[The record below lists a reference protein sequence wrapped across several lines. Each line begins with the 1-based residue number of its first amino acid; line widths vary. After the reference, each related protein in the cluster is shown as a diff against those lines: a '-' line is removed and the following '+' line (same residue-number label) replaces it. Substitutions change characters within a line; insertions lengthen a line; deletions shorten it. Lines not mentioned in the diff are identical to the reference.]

1 MKTLSIQQ
9 PWAWAI
15 VHGFK
20 DIENRTWRTKYRGPL
35 LIHAGKKED
44 TESVEYVVRMVAA
57 QTNDLP
63 ALVIQDY
70 IRQGHRGAVVGHA
83 RLSDCVS
90 AHRSEW
96 FEGPWGFVLDDAM
109 PLQPH
114 PYKGRLGLFD
124 VTLTTTP

>member
-20 DIENRTWRTKYRGPL
+20 DIENRTWLTFYRGPL

-44 TESVEYVVRMVAA
+44 TESVEYVIREVAF
-57 QTNDLP
+57 QTGDLP
-63 ALVIQDY
+63 GLVLQDY
-70 IRQGHRGAVVGHA
+70 NRQGHRGAVVGHA

-90 AHRSEW
+90 AHRSKW
-96 FEGPWGFVLDDAM
+96 FEGPWGFVLEDAK

-114 PYKGRLGLFD
+114 PCKGRLGLFD
-124 VTLTTTP
+124 VTL

>member
-15 VHGFK
+15 VRGFK

-44 TESVEYVVRMVAA
+44 TESVQYVIRQVAF
-57 QTNDLP
+57 QTADLP
-63 ALVIQDY
+63 GLVLSDY
-70 IRQGHRGAVVGHA
+70 IRHGHRGAIVGHA
-83 RLSDCVS
+83 RLVDCVS
-90 AHRSEW
+90 AHRSRW
-96 FEGPWGFVLDDAM
+96 FEGPWGFVLEDAK

-124 VTLTTTP
+124 VTVVTTP